1 MNFFT
6 RLSQSINTYTC
17 GVTIVLKVCGDVND
31 GFKYVFDMHKYE
43 KKCFIFEFDLD
54 LCFEILVL
62 KKQEIL

>member
-1 MNFFT
+1 M
-6 RLSQSINTYTC
+6 
-17 GVTIVLKVCGDVND
+17 VLNM
-31 GFKYVFDMHKYE
+31 FLILHKYE